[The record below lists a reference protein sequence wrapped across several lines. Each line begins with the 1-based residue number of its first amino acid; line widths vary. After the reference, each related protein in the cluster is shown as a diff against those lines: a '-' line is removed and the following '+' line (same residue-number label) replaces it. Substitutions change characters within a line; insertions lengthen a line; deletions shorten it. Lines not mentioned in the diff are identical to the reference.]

1 VAAQQ
6 LRAKGTDMEMAHN
19 VSIPELTEAIS
30 ARLVAHRLTVSL
42 EAEIYSYNWSWIK
55 IFWLEI
61 MRPTLR
67 DWHQNE

>member
-1 VAAQQ
+1 
-6 LRAKGTDMEMAHN
+6 
-19 VSIPELTEAIS
+19 
-30 ARLVAHRLTVSL
+30 L